1 MIRELKEKVSS
12 QIQGKQNKKQKL
24 YDDIS
29 KIDAELLEL
38 NEILVRLGDEDSFFR
53 MSPNE
58 AFDILERL
66 GYKNDKEKLD
76 IYFELISKKEQENN
90 SYIHKIENIHEFE
103 EQTEEQKRFSEKLI
117 GIFDECFPSD
127 DQYYYIANS
136 KVNKFRLYYNMV
148 NLFNGNFSAQE
159 IMPMLATAFCY
170 KSVKGREKDNVCKE
184 LDKINLKIKN
194 VM

>member
-1 MIRELKEKVSS
+1 MIRELRSKVNV
-12 QIQGKQNKKQKL
+12 QIKDKQIRKQEL
-24 YDDIS
+24 YDEIS
-29 KIDAELLEL
+29 KVDGELLEL
-38 NEILVRLGDEDSFFR
+38 NEMLIKLGDEDAFLR

-66 GYKNDKEKLD
+66 GYNNEKEKLN
-76 IYFELISKKEQENN
+76 IYFDLLSKSEDEKN
-90 SYIHKIENIHEFE
+90 SYINKIENIHEFE
-103 EQTEEQKRFSEKLI
+103 EQTEEQKILSKKLI
-117 GIFDECFPSD
+117 SIFDDCLPSD

-148 NLFNGNFSAQE
+148 NLFNGNFSIEE

-184 LDKINLKIKN
+184 LDKLNSKIKEAI
-194 VM
+194 